1 MANTYKSIVI
11 NASGGS
17 GTSTPPYAQ
26 SFTAAGSWSLN
37 GSAYELAI
45 PESTHGQGANVV
57 VQVFELDTGVYREVQ
72 TDIIVNGIGNV
83 TIQVT
88 ASPDLR
94 FDGKVVIRGE

>member
-1 MANTYKSIVI
+1 MAKTYKSIVI

-17 GTSTPPYAQ
+17 GASSPPYAS

-37 GSAYELAI
+37 GSVYEISIL
-45 PESTHGQGANVV
+45 ESTHGQGANVI
-57 VQVFELDTGVYREVQ
+57 VQVYELVAGEYREIELD
-72 TDIIVNGIGNV
+72 IIITSTGNV

-94 FDGKVVIRGE
+94 FDGKVIIKGD